1 MIVKTD
7 GTTARIWAAM
17 EPFYRGIVEQPFLTE
32 LRDGTL
38 PKETFRRFVIQ
49 DGKYLSD
56 YGRCL
61 AMCAARVGNDDD
73 LIVFCEAASRVIQV
87 ERTMHAEFLTELGL
101 TPKDVSTAQ
110 RSPTLVAYTS
120 WAKQACGMGE
130 RHEALASVLP
140 CFWIYCEVGQHLK
153 SVGGSKDPLYQRW
166 IDKYAGDPFVAA
178 TQQAVDACGRMAEL
192 VGAAGL
198 DSMVETAQMS
208 ARYEWMFWDSAY
220 RDEQWPV

>member
-7 GTTARIWAAM
+7 ATTSRLWAAM
-17 EPFYRGIVEQPFLTE
+17 EPYYQGIVEQPFLCE
-32 LRDGTL
+32 AREGTL
-38 PKETFRRFVIQ
+38 PKETFSRFVVQ

-61 AMCAARVGNDDD
+61 AMCGARAGNDDD
-73 LIVFCEAASRVIQV
+73 LIMFCEASSRVIHV
-87 ERTMHAEFLTELGL
+87 ERTMHAEFLGELGL
-101 TPKDVSTAQ
+101 TTEAAAKVD

-120 WAKQACGMGE
+120 WVKQACGMGE
-130 RHEALASVLP
+130 SHEALASVLP

-153 SVGGSKDPLYQRW
+153 RLGGSSDPLYQRW
-166 IDKYAGDPFVAA
+166 IDKYAGDAFIDA
-178 TQQAVDACGRMAEL
+178 TQQAVDACGRMARR
-192 VGAAGL
+192 VGEAGL
-198 DSMVETAQMS
+198 EVMVETVRMS